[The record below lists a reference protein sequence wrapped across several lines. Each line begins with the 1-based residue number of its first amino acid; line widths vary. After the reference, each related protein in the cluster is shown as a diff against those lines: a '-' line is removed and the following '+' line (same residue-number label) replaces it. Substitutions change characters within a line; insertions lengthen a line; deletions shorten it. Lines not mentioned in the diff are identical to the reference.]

1 MADGPC
7 AASAPVRPA
16 GRHCIQRRLAANAD
30 ILVQC
35 CYLARSEI
43 ASPQTRRLA
52 DSTLACAD
60 TVGRIAAEA
69 KVGTLVLTHHR
80 PKSDEL
86 LEQMRQDMARDFTGP
101 LLLGHDGLR
110 VSL

>member
-1 MADGPC
+1 M
-7 AASAPVRPA
+7 
-16 GRHCIQRRLAANAD
+16 
-30 ILVQC
+30 
-35 CYLARSEI
+35 
-43 ASPQTRRLA
+43 
-52 DSTLACAD
+52 ACAD
-60 TVGRIAAEA
+60 TVGQIAAEA

-86 LEQMRQDMARDFTGP
+86 LEQMRQDVSRDFAGP